1 MANFLEVL
9 RTRQERGLSHQ
20 TVVKFQLES
29 NQKSRCEFYSKDLKA
44 HFGCVNALAFSKNGK
59 FLASGG
65 DDRRILIWD
74 MAKTLCDSKNRNKTL
89 DGRHE
94 SNVFC
99 IDFNCKLVRDSF
111 TSSFISQILSNS
123 LFSIIYSSNFKN
135 PLNCSVSNL
144 QKNRNKTLDGRHE
157 SNVFCIDFNCKLAS
171 QKFTNLGIQF
181 KAYLLD

>member
-1 MANFLEVL
+1 MANFFEVL

-111 TSSFISQILSNS
+111 ISSFISQVLSNL
-123 LFSIIYSSNFKN
+123 LFSIIY
-135 PLNCSVSNL
+135 LL
-144 QKNRNKTLDGRHE
+144 
-157 SNVFCIDFNCKLAS
+157 
-171 QKFTNLGIQF
+171 IQF
-181 KAYLLD
+181 EIVV

>member
-1 MANFLEVL
+1 MANFFEVL

-99 IDFNCKLVRDSF
+99 IDFNCKLVRDSY
-111 TSSFISQILSNS
+111 TSSFISQALSNS
-123 LFSIIYSSNFKN
+123 LFSIIYSSNFKTS
-135 PLNCSVSNL
+135 LKCSVSNL

-157 SNVFCIDFNCKLAS
+157 SNVFCIDLNSKLS
-171 QKFTNLGIQF
+171 SKSEIHEFRNSI
-181 KAYLLD
+181 

>member
-99 IDFNCKLVRDSF
+99 IDFNCKLVRDSY
-111 TSSFISQILSNS
+111 TSSFISQALSN
-123 LFSIIYSSNFKN
+123 SIIYSSNFKTS
-135 PLNCSVSNL
+135 LKCSVSNL

-157 SNVFCIDFNCKLAS
+157 SNVFCIDFNSKLS
-171 QKFTNLGIQF
+171 SKSEIHEFRNSI
-181 KAYLLD
+181 

>member
-1 MANFLEVL
+1 MAHFFEVL

-29 NQKSRCEFYSKDLKA
+29 SQKSRCEFYSKDLKA

-111 TSSFISQILSNS
+111 TLLHLYLKYCQIYYFHLC
-123 LFSIIYSSNFKN
+123 IYSSNFKKL
-135 PLNCSVSNL
+135 LNCSLSNL
-144 QKNRNKTLDGRHE
+144 QKNQNKTLNRWT
-157 SNVFCIDFNCKLAS
+157 S
-171 QKFTNLGIQF
+171 
-181 KAYLLD
+181 

>member
-1 MANFLEVL
+1 MANFFEVL

-20 TVVKFQLES
+20 TVVKFQFES
-29 NQKSRCEFYSKDLKA
+29 NQTSRCELYSKDLKA

-111 TSSFISQILSNS
+111 TSSSQLLSNS
-123 LFSIIYSSNFKN
+123 LFSIIYASNFRK
-135 PLNCSVSNL
+135 PV
-144 QKNRNKTLDGRHE
+144 
-157 SNVFCIDFNCKLAS
+157 
-171 QKFTNLGIQF
+171 KF
-181 KAYLLD
+181 

>member
-20 TVVKFQLES
+20 TVVKFQFES
-29 NQKSRCEFYSKDLKA
+29 NQQSRCELYSKDLKA

-65 DDRRILIWD
+65 DDRRILIWN

-111 TSSFISQILSNS
+111 TSFTLYLKYCQTRYFQ
-123 LFSIIYSSNFKN
+123 LFNYSSNFKN
-135 PLNCSVSNL
+135 SINCSVSNL
-144 QKNRNKTLDGRHE
+144 QKNWNK
-157 SNVFCIDFNCKLAS
+157 NVVCINFNCKIVIHEFRNS
-171 QKFTNLGIQF
+171 NQGISTG
-181 KAYLLD
+181 L